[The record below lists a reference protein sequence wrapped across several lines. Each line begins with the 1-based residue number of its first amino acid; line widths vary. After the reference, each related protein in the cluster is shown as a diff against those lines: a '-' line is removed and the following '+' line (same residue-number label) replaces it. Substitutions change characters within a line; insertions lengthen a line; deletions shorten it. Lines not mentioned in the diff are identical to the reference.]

1 MKTLKVG
8 IIGSGGIAQGV
19 HIPGYLKLPDVQV
32 AALCDN
38 NPETLKQ
45 AAEKFDV
52 KQTFADWRAMLRKVE
67 LDIVSVCTPNA
78 HHMAPTV
85 AALEAGVHCLVEKP
99 LAIGTAQAKRMCN
112 AAKKARR
119 LLMVGQN
126 NRYRPDVQYLKRAAQ
141 QGAFGEFYFGEAVC
155 VRRRGIPG
163 WGTFIEKKHSGGG
176 ALFDLGVHALDMA
189 WYIMGHPKPVTV
201 SGAAYAKFG
210 PRKDVVQGMGK
221 FDPKRFDVD
230 DFAAGFIRFANG
242 ATLVLKSS
250 WAGNLQ
256 DEFSV
261 SLLGTEG
268 GLTTSPFVV
277 YTEAH
282 GSLVNVTPLG
292 LPNVETHAEEI
303 RLFVE
308 AIRKGLPSPI
318 PGEQGMVTTAMLEGI
333 YRSAQLGREV
343 RLEV

>member
-1 MKTLKVG
+1 VKTLKVG
-8 IIGSGGIAQGV
+8 IIGSGGIAQAV

-32 AALCDN
+32 VALCDT
-38 NPETLKQ
+38 NPDTLKQ
-45 AAEKFDV
+45 AAEKFGV
-52 KQTFADWRAMLRKVE
+52 KQTFSDWRAMLRKVE
-67 LDIVSVCTPNA
+67 LDMVNVCTPNCYHA
-78 HHMAPTV
+78 APTI
-85 AALEAGVHCLVEKP
+85 AALQAGAHCMVEKP
-99 LAIGTAQAKRMCN
+99 MAVSAAQARAMCN
-112 AAKKARR
+112 AAKRAKR

-126 NRYRPDVQYLKRAAQ
+126 NRYRSDVQWLRRAAQ
-141 QGAFGEFYFGEAVC
+141 KGDFGEFYFGEALC
-155 VRRRGIPG
+155 VRRRGIPA

-189 WYIMGHPKPVTV
+189 WYVMGHPKPVTV
-201 SGAAYAKFG
+201 SGATYAKFG

-230 DFAAGFIRFANG
+230 DLGVGFIRFANG
-242 ATLVLKSS
+242 ATLILKSS

-268 GLTTSPFVV
+268 GFTTSPFVV

-282 GSLVNVTPLG
+282 GNLVNVTPVN
-292 LPNVETHAEEI
+292 LPHVETHAEEI

-318 PGEQGMVTTAMLEGI
+318 PGEQGLVTTAMLEGI
-333 YRSAQLGREV
+333 YRSSELGREV

>member
-8 IIGSGGIAQGV
+8 IIGSGGIAQAV

-32 AALCDN
+32 VALCDT
-38 NPETLKQ
+38 NPDTLKQ
-45 AAEKFDV
+45 AAEKFGV
-52 KQTFADWRAMLRKVE
+52 KQTFSDWRAMLRKVE
-67 LDIVSVCTPNA
+67 LDMVNVCTPNCYHA
-78 HHMAPTV
+78 APTI
-85 AALEAGVHCLVEKP
+85 AALQAGAHCMVEKP
-99 LAIGTAQAKRMCN
+99 MAVSAAQARAMCN
-112 AAKKARR
+112 AAKKAKR

-126 NRYRPDVQYLKRAAQ
+126 NRYRSDVQWLRRAAQ
-141 QGAFGEFYFGEAVC
+141 KGDFGEFYFGEALC
-155 VRRRGIPG
+155 VRRRGIPA

-189 WYIMGHPKPVTV
+189 WYVMGHPKPVTV
-201 SGAAYAKFG
+201 SGATYAKFG

-230 DFAAGFIRFANG
+230 DFGAGFIRFANG
-242 ATLVLKSS
+242 ATLILKSS

-268 GLTTSPFVV
+268 GFTTSPFVV

-282 GSLVNVTPLG
+282 GNLVNVTPVN
-292 LPNVETHAEEI
+292 LPHVETHAEEI

-318 PGEQGMVTTAMLEGI
+318 PGEQGLVTTAMLEGI
-333 YRSAQLGREV
+333 YKSSELGREV

>member
-1 MKTLKVG
+1 VKTLKVG
-8 IIGSGGIAQGV
+8 IIGSGGIAQAV

-32 AALCDN
+32 VALCDT
-38 NPETLKQ
+38 NPDTLKQ
-45 AAEKFDV
+45 AAEKFGV
-52 KQTFADWRAMLRKVE
+52 KQTFSDWRAMLRKVE
-67 LDIVSVCTPNA
+67 LDMVNVCTPNCYHA
-78 HHMAPTV
+78 APTI
-85 AALEAGVHCLVEKP
+85 AALQAGAHCMVEKP
-99 LAIGTAQAKRMCN
+99 MAVSAAQARAMCN
-112 AAKKARR
+112 AAKKAKR

-126 NRYRPDVQYLKRAAQ
+126 NRYRSDVQWLRRAAQ
-141 QGAFGEFYFGEAVC
+141 KGDFGEFYFGEALC
-155 VRRRGIPG
+155 VRRRGIPA

-176 ALFDLGVHALDMA
+176 ALYDLGVHALDMA
-189 WYIMGHPKPVTV
+189 WYVMGHPKPVTV
-201 SGAAYAKFG
+201 SGATYAKFG

-221 FDPKRFDVD
+221 FNPKRFDVD
-230 DFAAGFIRFANG
+230 DLGVGFIRFANG

-261 SLLGTEG
+261 SVLGTEG
-268 GLTTSPFVV
+268 GFTTSPFVV

-282 GSLVNVTPLG
+282 GNLVNVTPVN
-292 LPNVETHAEEI
+292 LPHVETHAEEI

-318 PGEQGMVTTAMLEGI
+318 PGEQGLVTTAMLEGI
-333 YRSAQLGREV
+333 YRSSELGREV